1 MPTFGPVLEVARL
14 MRGFPRPWYI
24 AGGWAID
31 IFLGR
36 ETREHDDIDVA
47 VLRNDQAKLRTH
59 LAAWAFEKVV
69 DGQRLPWPDGEWLD
83 LPVHE
88 VHATSET
95 HPRRVLAERVLR
107 RNVAVPKE
115 SGHHTTDRPN
125 RNEDLRWRAVSRS
138 GDCLVVP
145 GQSLRSEGRPGFR
158 SHPPPLARRAA
169 SLAETRF
176 GNVPPGPS
184 VDCSALKTYSRTRKY
199 RRFHST
205 TRPSSA

>member
-69 DGQRLPWPDGEWLD
+69 DGQRLPWPDGAWLD
-83 LPVHE
+83 RPARE
-88 VHATSET
+88 V
-95 HPRRVLAERVLR
+95 
-107 RNVAVPKE
+107 
-115 SGHHTTDRPN
+115 
-125 RNEDLRWRAVSRS
+125 RA
-138 GDCLVVP
+138 P
-145 GQSLRSEGRPGFR
+145 W
-158 SHPPPLARRAA
+158 
-169 SLAETRF
+169 ETRARVQF
-176 GNVPPGPS
+176 SLTEWSGAMGQFR
-184 VDCSALKTYSRTRKY
+184 RTTRI
-199 RRFHST
+199 
-205 TRPSSA
+205 TRPSDRF

>member
-31 IFLGR
+31 LFLRR

-47 VLRNDQAKLRTH
+47 ILRKDQAELRTH

-69 DGQRLPWPDGEWLD
+69 DGQRLPWLDGERLD

-95 HPRRVLAERVLR
+95 RARVEFLLNESSGASWQFRRNPAITRRLDRIGMRTSAAVPFLVPEIVLLFKAKALGARDARDFDLTQSRLRAEPRRWLKNALE
-107 RNVAVPKE
+107 ACHP
-115 SGHHTTDRPN
+115 GHP
-125 RNEDLRWRAVSRS
+125 WI
-138 GDCLVVP
+138 
-145 GQSLRSEGRPGFR
+145 
-158 SHPPPLARRAA
+158 AR
-169 SLAETRF
+169 L
-176 GNVPPGPS
+176 
-184 VDCSALKTYSRTRKY
+184 
-199 RRFHST
+199 
-205 TRPSSA
+205 

>member
-31 IFLGR
+31 LFMRR

-95 HPRRVLAERVLR
+95 RARVEFLL
-107 RNVAVPKE
+107 N
-115 SGHHTTDRPN
+115 
-125 RNEDLRWRAVSRS
+125 
-138 GDCLVVP
+138 
-145 GQSLRSEGRPGFR
+145 
-158 SHPPPLARRAA
+158 
-169 SLAETRF
+169 
-176 GNVPPGPS
+176 
-184 VDCSALKTYSRTRKY
+184 
-199 RRFHST
+199 
-205 TRPSSA
+205 

>member
-31 IFLGR
+31 LFLRR

-47 VLRNDQAKLRTH
+47 ILRKDQAELRTH

-69 DGQRLPWPDGEWLD
+69 DGQRLPWLDGERLD

-95 HPRRVLAERVLR
+95 RARVEFLLNESSGASWQFR
-107 RNVAVPKE
+107 RNPAITRRLDRIGMRTSLPCRSSFLRSSCCSRPKPWE
-115 SGHHTTDRPN
+115 LGTPGISTSPNPACGPN
-125 RNEDLRWRAVSRS
+125 RAV
-138 GDCLVVP
+138 G
-145 GQSLRSEGRPGFR
+145 
-158 SHPPPLARRAA
+158 
-169 SLAETRF
+169 
-176 GNVPPGPS
+176 
-184 VDCSALKTYSRTRKY
+184 
-199 RRFHST
+199 
-205 TRPSSA
+205 

>member
-1 MPTFGPVLEVARL
+1 MPTFGLVLEVARL
-14 MRGFPRPWYI
+14 MREFPRPWYI

-36 ETREHDDIDVA
+36 ETREHDDIDVV

-95 HPRRVLAERVLR
+95 RARVEFLL
-107 RNVAVPKE
+107 N
-115 SGHHTTDRPN
+115 
-125 RNEDLRWRAVSRS
+125 
-138 GDCLVVP
+138 
-145 GQSLRSEGRPGFR
+145 
-158 SHPPPLARRAA
+158 
-169 SLAETRF
+169 
-176 GNVPPGPS
+176 
-184 VDCSALKTYSRTRKY
+184 
-199 RRFHST
+199 
-205 TRPSSA
+205 